1 MTASEAAEYAAT
13 KKAAMKDAP
22 VKVHEFLLNAP
33 PREVVDFIHIVICID
48 PLNRY
53 LQTATACLDIRLAEE
68 AAKQADNLSK
78 QVDRLVHETVV
89 LARFTRGLLWLTIT
103 LCLFGG
109 IQIFIMLIEYCSK
122 AH

>member
-1 MTASEAAEYAAT
+1 MTPSEAAEYAAD

-33 PREVVDFIHIVICID
+33 PREVVDFIHIVVHID

-53 LQTATACLDIRLAEE
+53 LQTATASLDVRLGEE
-68 AAKQADNLSK
+68 AAKQADNMSE
-78 QVDRLVHETVV
+78 QVDRLVQETVK
-89 LARFTRGLLWLTIT
+89 LTRFTRGVFWFTIALWV
-103 LCLFGG
+103 FGG
-109 IQIFIMLIEYCSK
+109 IQIVLMLLEYCSK